1 VTRVLILGGAG
12 MLGHRLYLAAR
23 DRFTTMTTIRSWASL
38 GEAATLFERSD
49 VIEGVDAMHVD
60 SMVSAFVAAR
70 PEVVVNC
77 IGLVK
82 QRREAKEPLAALGI
96 NAVLPHRLAALC
108 AASNARLIHLST
120 DCVFSGTRGRYSES
134 DYADA
139 DDLYGRTKLLGEVST
154 GGALTLRTS
163 MIGRELGRGTGLLEW
178 FLAQGDRAPG
188 FTRAVFSG
196 LTTSVLANLICD
208 LIEHH
213 PGLDGLYHVAAEP
226 ITKYDL
232 LRLVSGAF
240 GRATIVEPTE
250 GPSVDRSLNGHTFAD
265 AVAFTAPSWPQMVS
279 QLAADPL
286 PYERI
291 RTHDDA

>member
-1 VTRVLILGGAG
+1 VTRVLVLGGAG

-23 DRFTTMTTIRSWASL
+23 DRFPTMTTIRSWASL
-38 GEAATLFERSD
+38 GVAATLFERSD
-49 VIEGVDAMHVD
+49 VIECADARNPD
-60 SMVSAFVAAR
+60 SLARAFADAR

-82 QRREAKEPLAALGI
+82 QRREGNEPLAALEI

-108 AASNARLIHLST
+108 AASGARFIHLST
-120 DCVFSGTRGRYSES
+120 DCVFSGARGQYSER
-134 DYADA
+134 DVADA
-139 DDLYGRTKLLGEVST
+139 DDLYGRTKLLGEVSM

-178 FLAQGDRAPG
+178 FLAQRERAPG

-196 LTTSVLANLICD
+196 LTTPVLANLICD

-232 LRLVSGAF
+232 LGLVSDAF
-240 GRATIVEPTE
+240 GVSTLVEPTE
-250 GPSVDRSLNGHTFAD
+250 GPSIDRSLDGRRFAD
-265 AVAFTAPSWPQMVS
+265 AVAFTAPSWSHMVS

>member
-1 VTRVLILGGAG
+1 VTRVLVLGGAG

-23 DRFTTMTTIRSWASL
+23 DRFTTMATVRSWASL
-38 GEAATLFERSD
+38 GAATTLFERSD
-49 VIEGVDAMHVD
+49 VIEGVDAFHADTVPR
-60 SMVSAFVAAR
+60 AFAAAR

-82 QRREAKEPLAALGI
+82 QRSEAKEPLSALEV

-108 AASNARLIHLST
+108 EASGARFIHLST
-120 DCVFSGTRGRYSES
+120 DCVFSGARGRYSER
-134 DYADA
+134 DHADA

-154 GGALTLRTS
+154 GRALTLRTS
-163 MIGRELGRGTGLLEW
+163 MIGRELGRGSGLLEW
-178 FLAQGDRAPG
+178 FLAQDGRAPG

-196 LTTSVLANLICD
+196 LTTTVLANLICE

-213 PGLDGLYHVAAEP
+213 PELRGLYHVAAES
-226 ITKYDL
+226 ISKYDL
-232 LRLVSGAF
+232 LRLASDAF
-240 GRATIVEPTE
+240 GVATIVEPTP
-250 GPSVDRSLNGHTFAD
+250 GPSIDRSLDGRKFAD
-265 AVAFTAPSWPQMVS
+265 ATAFTAPSWPDMLK

-291 RTHDDA
+291 RKHDGA